1 MSSHDKTK
9 ILQDIAFFQDVGG
22 DYLAELATMCREV
35 SFPARATIFEEYERA
50 KDVSFILEGSISLAI
65 CDAAGCRQIS
75 VLGKGDLLGW
85 SPLIGR
91 TRLFDTARTVTA
103 VKAVAFDA
111 EELLQFCKD
120 NTAFGFEFMRRAAAV
135 LGERLIATR
144 RQLVKAS
151 GVVLPE
157 FAMESD

>member
-1 MSSHDKTK
+1 MAVDDRIRKLK
-9 ILQDIAFFQDVGG
+9 DIKFFEDASDADVAA
-22 DYLAELATMCREV
+22 LAKMCREV
-35 SFPARATIFEEYERA
+35 SFPARATIFEECERA
-50 KDVSFILEGSISLAI
+50 TDVYFILDGSISLAI

-91 TRLFDTARTVTA
+91 TRLFDTARTAIA
-103 VKAVAFDA
+103 VKAIAFDA

-120 NTAFGFEFMRRAAAV
+120 NAAFGFEFMRRAAVV
-135 LGERLIATR
+135 LGERLNATR

-151 GVVLPE
+151 GVHLPE
-157 FAMESD
+157 YAMDSD